1 MRSKD
6 IDQWTALLLE
16 LVVGIVV
23 VVLMVGYDD
32 DGGGVGLVVMM
43 VKMIIMRMTLHISA
57 GRLGSPFVSLSYLAS
72 PRQKRRNA
80 VCLQVR
86 LYLEQFKNMII
97 FVV

>member
-1 MRSKD
+1 M
-6 IDQWTALLLE
+6 
-16 LVVGIVV
+16 VV
-23 VVLMVGYDD
+23 VVRGSGG
-32 DGGGVGLVVMM
+32 DGGGSASYGCVWLWWWWLRVGLVVMM
-43 VKMIIMRMTLHISA
+43 VKMIIMRMILHIYS
-57 GRLGSPFVSLSYLAS
+57 GRLGSPLVSLSYLAS